1 MRLSRTRVGLSLL
14 SLTLVAVGLV
24 MWRDSPTQTLSVVDA
39 AERTNAPFV
48 RSMQDTVPDGD
59 LRALQG
65 RQQQGPTDPLAYAE
79 LKRLFDY
86 YLSAVGEQSIEAIT
100 QQINSEL
107 ERRLPAQQA
116 REAKRLLALYLEFK
130 RELVTLEQKPELTG
144 SGVQAIRRRLM
155 AMQDLRSGFFSAQE
169 TQGMFGFDD
178 AYDMDAVARLEISQN
193 PNLSD
198 TQKKE
203 QLAALD
209 AAMPAAL
216 RNERDASRMVV
227 RIEQMAEAMRAKGA
241 NDDEVYR
248 MRAKELDPQAASRLA
263 EVDREEQAW
272 KSRIAIYLNER
283 SKVLQAHKDAPDST
297 RQLALIQLQQ
307 SQFTPEERR
316 RLAAY
321 EQ

>member
-1 MRLSRTRVGLSLL
+1 MKLSRTRVSLGLLGL
-14 SLTLVAVGLV
+14 ALMAAGLV
-24 MWRDSPTQTLSVVDA
+24 IWQGQASETAPVVDA
-39 AERTNAPFV
+39 AERTSSAFV

-65 RQQQGPTDPLAYAE
+65 RPQHGPTAPLAYAE

-86 YLSAVGEQSIEAIT
+86 YLSAVGEQSIEGIT
-100 QQINSEL
+100 QQISSEL
-107 ERRLPAQQA
+107 ERRLPADQA

-130 RELVTLEQKPELTG
+130 RELVVLEQKPELAG

-155 AMQDLRSGFFSAQE
+155 AMQDLRSGFFSTQE

-193 PNLSD
+193 PALSD
-198 TQKKE
+198 AQKKE
-203 QLAALD
+203 QLAAID

-216 RNERDASRMVV
+216 RNEREESRVVV
-227 RIEQMAEAMRAKGA
+227 RIEQMAETMRAKGA

-248 MRAKELDPQAASRLA
+248 MRARELDPQAASRLA

-283 SKVLQAHKDAPDST
+283 SKLLQVHADAPDSQ
-297 RQLALIQLQQ
+297 RQLALTQLQQ

>member
-1 MRLSRTRVGLSLL
+1 MKLGRTRLSLGLLGL
-14 SLTLVAVGLV
+14 ALMAAGLV
-24 MWRDSPTQTLSVVDA
+24 IWQGQASETAPAVDA
-39 AERTNAPFV
+39 AERTSSAFV

-65 RQQQGPTDPLAYAE
+65 RQQHGPTVHVAYAE

-100 QQINSEL
+100 RQISSEL
-107 ERRLPAQQA
+107 ERRLPADQA

-130 RELVTLEQKPELTG
+130 RELVVLEQKPELAG

-193 PNLSD
+193 PNVSGA
-198 TQKKE
+198 QKKE

-216 RNERDASRMVV
+216 RNERDASRVVV

-241 NDDEVYR
+241 N
-248 MRAKELDPQAASRLA
+248 
-263 EVDREEQAW
+263 
-272 KSRIAIYLNER
+272 
-283 SKVLQAHKDAPDST
+283 
-297 RQLALIQLQQ
+297 
-307 SQFTPEERR
+307 
-316 RLAAY
+316 
-321 EQ
+321 

>member
-1 MRLSRTRVGLSLL
+1 MKLSRTRVSLGLLGL
-14 SLTLVAVGLV
+14 ALMAAGLV
-24 MWRDSPTQTLSVVDA
+24 IWQGQATETTPVVDA
-39 AERTNAPFV
+39 AARTNSPFV

-59 LRALQG
+59 LRALQSG
-65 RQQQGPTDPLAYAE
+65 QQHGQTAPLAYAE

-107 ERRLPAQQA
+107 DRRLPASQA
-116 REAKRLLALYLEFK
+116 REARRLLALYLEFK
-130 RELVTLEQKPELTG
+130 RELVALEQKPELTG
-144 SGVQAIRRRLM
+144 PGVQAIRRRLM

-193 PNLSD
+193 PALSD
-198 TQKKE
+198 AQKRE

-209 AAMPAAL
+209 AAMPLAL
-216 RNERDASRMVV
+216 RQERDASRMVV

-272 KSRIAIYLNER
+272 KSRIAIYLSER
-283 SKVLQAHKDAPDST
+283 SKLLQAHADAPASQ
-297 RQLALIQLQQ
+297 RQLALTQLQQ

>member
-1 MRLSRTRVGLSLL
+1 MKLSQTRVSLGLLGL
-14 SLTLVAVGLV
+14 ALMAAGLV
-24 MWRDSPTQTLSVVDA
+24 MWQNQATETTSVVDA
-39 AERTNAPFV
+39 AERTNSAFV

-65 RQQQGPTDPLAYAE
+65 RQQHGQTAPLAYAE

-100 QQINSEL
+100 QQISSEL
-107 ERRLPAQQA
+107 ERRLPADQA

-130 RELVTLEQKPELTG
+130 RELVALEQKPELAG

-193 PNLSD
+193 PALSD
-198 TQKKE
+198 AQKKE

-216 RNERDASRMVV
+216 RNERDASRVVV

-241 NDDEVYR
+241 NEDEVYR
-248 MRAKELDPQAASRLA
+248 MRARELDPQAASRLA

-283 SKVLQAHKDAPDST
+283 SRLLQVHADGPDSQ
-297 RQLALIQLQQ
+297 RQLALTQLQQ